1 MELPSYKED
10 LPMLVKQISVFLE
23 NSFGRLAEV
32 TKTLGKANIDIRA
45 LFVADSSDYG
55 VLRMILDKPE
65 EAVTVLTEAGFT
77 VSTTQ
82 VLAIAIPDTPGTLD
96 QTLTKF
102 SETGESMEYI
112 YGFVGR
118 KSSEAI
124 MVIRVQNYDPVI
136 KAFEEAGIR
145 ILKPE
150 EVYGI

>member
-1 MELPSYKED
+1 
-10 LPMLVKQISVFLE
+10 MLVKQINVFLE

-45 LFVADSSDYG
+45 LYVADSSDYG

-65 EAVTVLTEAGFT
+65 EAVQVLTDAGFT
-77 VSTTQ
+77 VSMSP
-82 VLAIAIPDTPGTLD
+82 VLAIAIPDQPGTLD
-96 QTLTKF
+96 QALTKF

-118 KSSEAI
+118 KSSEAV
-124 MVIRVQNYDPVI
+124 MVIRVQNFDPVV
-136 KAFEEAGIR
+136 KKFEEAGIR

>member
-1 MELPSYKED
+1 
-10 LPMLVKQISVFLE
+10 MLVKQINVFLE

-45 LFVADSSDYG
+45 LYVADSTDYG

-65 EAVTVLTEAGFT
+65 EAVQVLTNAGFT
-77 VSTTQ
+77 VSMSP
-82 VLAIAIPDTPGTLD
+82 VLAIAIPDQPGTLD
-96 QTLTKF
+96 QALTTF

-118 KSSEAI
+118 KSSEAV
-124 MVIRVQNYDPVI
+124 MVIRLQNFDPVI
-136 KAFEEAGIR
+136 KKFEEAGIR
-145 ILKPE
+145 ILRPE

>member
-1 MELPSYKED
+1 
-10 LPMLVKQISVFLE
+10 MLVKQINVFLE

-45 LFVADSSDYG
+45 LYVADSTDYG

-65 EAVTVLTEAGFT
+65 EAVQVLTNAGFT
-77 VSTTQ
+77 VSMSP
-82 VLAIAIPDTPGTLD
+82 VLAIAIPDQPGTLD
-96 QTLTKF
+96 QALTTF

-118 KSSEAI
+118 KSSEAV
-124 MVIRVQNYDPVI
+124 MVIRVQNFDPVI
-136 KAFEEAGIR
+136 KKFEEAGIR
-145 ILKPE
+145 ILRPE

>member
-1 MELPSYKED
+1 
-10 LPMLVKQISVFLE
+10 MLVKQISVFLE

-65 EAVTVLTEAGFT
+65 EAVKVLTEAGFT

-102 SETGESMEYI
+102 SETGESMDYI

-118 KSSEAI
+118 KSSDAV

>member
-1 MELPSYKED
+1 
-10 LPMLVKQISVFLE
+10 MLVKQISVFLE

-32 TKTLGKANIDIRA
+32 TKTLGKADIDIRA
-45 LFVADSSDYG
+45 LFVVDSSDYG

-65 EAVTVLTEAGFT
+65 EAVKVLTEAGFT

-102 SETGESMEYI
+102 SETGESMDYI

-118 KSSEAI
+118 KSSEAV

>member
-1 MELPSYKED
+1 
-10 LPMLVKQISVFLE
+10 MLVKQISVFLE

-65 EAVTVLTEAGFT
+65 EAVKVLTEAGFT

-102 SETGESMEYI
+102 SETGESMDYI

-118 KSSEAI
+118 KSSEAV

>member
-1 MELPSYKED
+1 
-10 LPMLVKQISVFLE
+10 MLVKQISVFLE

-32 TKTLGKANIDIRA
+32 TRTLGKANIDIRA

>member
-1 MELPSYKED
+1 
-10 LPMLVKQISVFLE
+10 MLVKQISVFLE

>member
-1 MELPSYKED
+1 
-10 LPMLVKQISVFLE
+10 MLVKQINVFLE

-32 TKTLGKANIDIRA
+32 TKVLGKANIDIRA
-45 LFVADSSDYG
+45 LYVADSTDYG

-77 VSTTQ
+77 VSMTP
-82 VLAIAIPDTPGTLD
+82 VLAIAIPDKPGTLD
-96 QTLTKF
+96 HSLTTF

-124 MVIRVQNYDPVI
+124 MVIRVQNFEPVI
-136 KAFEEAGIR
+136 KKFEEAGIR

>member
-1 MELPSYKED
+1 
-10 LPMLVKQISVFLE
+10 MLVKQISVFLE

-55 VLRMILDKPE
+55 VLRIILDKPE
-65 EAVTVLTEAGFT
+65 EAVKVLTEAGFT

-102 SETGESMEYI
+102 SETGESMDYI

-118 KSSEAI
+118 KSSEAV

>member
-1 MELPSYKED
+1 
-10 LPMLVKQISVFLE
+10 MLVKQISVFLE

-32 TKTLGKANIDIRA
+32 SKTLGNSDIDIRT

>member
-1 MELPSYKED
+1 
-10 LPMLVKQISVFLE
+10 MLVKQISVFLE

-32 TKTLGKANIDIRA
+32 TKTLGKADIDIRA

-65 EAVTVLTEAGFT
+65 EAVKVLTEAGFT

-102 SETGESMEYI
+102 SETGESMDYI

-118 KSSEAI
+118 KSSEAV

>member
-1 MELPSYKED
+1 
-10 LPMLVKQISVFLE
+10 MLVKQISVFLE

-32 TKTLGKANIDIRA
+32 TKTLGKADIDIRA

-65 EAVTVLTEAGFT
+65 EAVKVLTEAGFT

-102 SETGESMEYI
+102 SETGESMDYI

-118 KSSEAI
+118 KSSDAV

>member
-1 MELPSYKED
+1 
-10 LPMLVKQISVFLE
+10 MLVKQISVFLE
-23 NSFGRLAEV
+23 NSFGRLAKV
-32 TKTLGKANIDIRA
+32 TKTLGEANIDIRA

-55 VLRMILDKPE
+55 VLRMILDKPD
-65 EAVTVLTEAGFT
+65 EAVKVLTEAGFT

-102 SETGESMEYI
+102 SQTGESMDYI

-118 KSSEAI
+118 KSSEAV